1 MRSMKKTLIASA
13 LLFATAQADTHLVES
28 NRQASD
34 EIAITLYNNGTALVN
49 ESRSVLLKKGINQL
63 LLKDVSAKI
72 RPQTTHLKNRGNS
85 ALQLIEQN
93 FDYNLLSRYAML
105 EKSIGSPIEIRS
117 FDPNGQPIKETATV
131 LSVDGGLV
139 LQYPDRI
146 EIGIPNN
153 AQLVFQQI
161 PDGLKASPTLS
172 LLLASETDEAA
183 PLEITYLTDGLSW
196 QADYI
201 ATLSENETEFDLTG
215 WISIKNNSG
224 TSFENSRLQFV
235 AGEVHQAPSYSSSR
249 MMKANMM
256 AIVDESDYR
265 PDEESFADFH
275 LYTLPMKTTLK
286 NNQEKQLSLLS
297 ANAIPLTKEYRF
309 SHYTQYHSESNNRK
323 AAIYLI
329 IDNTEAN
336 NLGMPLP
343 QGVFRVYQERE
354 NGEALFIGENNIPHV
369 AANEIFEVNTGNA
382 FDVSVSENVTQFE
395 RISKTR
401 TQSSH
406 QAVFKNAKKVPVVAK
421 YTEHFG
427 MKGWRLLSVSH
438 EPSQKV
444 GTSATWNI
452 EIPAESSVTLTYK
465 VDLEA
470 EIKEFKELN

>member
-1 MRSMKKTLIASA
+1 MSSMKKTLIASA

-63 LLKDVSAKI
+63 LLKDVSAQI

-93 FDYNLLSRYAML
+93 FDYDLLSPHAML
-105 EKSIGSPIEIRS
+105 EKSLGTSIEIRS
-117 FDPNGQPIKETATV
+117 FDPTGQKVQETATV
-131 LSVDGGLV
+131 LSTNGGLV

-146 EIGIPNN
+146 ETGLPKD
-153 AQLVFQQI
+153 AQLIFKQI

-172 LLLASETDEAA
+172 LLLASEADEAA
-183 PLEITYLTDGLSW
+183 PLEITYLTGGFDW

-201 ATLSENETEFDLTG
+201 ATLSKNETEFDLTG
-215 WISIKNNSG
+215 WITLKNNSG
-224 TSFENSRLQFV
+224 TTFENSKLQLV
-235 AGEVHQAPSYSSSR
+235 AGDVNQTPNYGSPR
-249 MMKANMM
+249 MMKASMVVM
-256 AIVDESDYR
+256 DESAYL
-265 PDEESFADFH
+265 PSEESFSDFH

-309 SHYTQYHSESNNRK
+309 THYVQDHSESKNRK
-323 AAIYLI
+323 AAIYLL
-329 IDNTEAN
+329 IDNTEAS

-343 QGVFRVYQERE
+343 QGVFRVYQERD
-354 NGEALFIGENNIPHV
+354 NGEALFIGENRIPHV
-369 AANEIFEVNTGNA
+369 AANETFEVNTGNA
-382 FDVSVSENVTQFE
+382 FDVSVSESVTQFE
-395 RISKTR
+395 RITKTR

-406 QAVFKNAKKVPVVAK
+406 QVIFKNAKKVPVVAK
-421 YTEHFG
+421 YTEQFG

-465 VDLEA
+465 VDLET
-470 EIKEFKELN
+470 ESK